1 MTDFLLAL
9 KSLLV
14 AFVILGAV
22 PLLVANYQFL
32 LVGLH
37 FRRLHYAKCR
47 PYFPRTAILI
57 PAWNEAAVIG
67 TSIDRL
73 MLLDYPRER
82 LRIYVVDDAS
92 TDDTPQV
99 VLAKMAEY
107 PGNVVHLRRE
117 KGGEGKAAT
126 LNHGLAEIL
135 ADDWMQAI
143 LIMDSDVI
151 YEPSSLRRMTRHLAD
166 PGVGSVTAYIKEGSR
181 PGNYMTRFIG
191 YEYIT
196 AQAAARRSQEVLG
209 VIACLAGGAQ
219 LHSRANIEAIG
230 GQVDTTTL
238 AEDTVTTF
246 ETQKGGRRVIF
257 EPHATVWAEE
267 PGSIVALWKQ
277 RLRWARGNVQV
288 TRRFKSVWFRPQPN
302 NRLGS
307 VSFGLLW
314 FCLLLLPV
322 FMVLASASL
331 VTLFFIDYQLAWTAF
346 HVLWLTNVITYI
358 FITSFTLAIDPGV
371 GRHTWKEALMF
382 PGLINVIILRRRRA
396 ARPGE
401 LDRPR
406 ARRRRRCRRHPG
418 LGPRH
423 RAVHL
428 RLALGLHGG
437 GLPRQGRRVAAVR
450 PRPRAAVRVHRRL
463 RALAV
468 RDHHGRLHQGT
479 PARRGELGQ
488 DREDGEDGG
497 AHVSG
502 PEPAAGG
509 PVTAEQAR
517 VFEDEVRDAVRY
529 ERGLAVKCL
538 ACILARR
545 RHPGPAG
552 VLLRLSRARPRC
564 PSCMNPRRGGHL
576 GAMSASTLDRQPSRS
591 PHHGPGRRS
600 LTPLLAVT
608 AAALVFTILLVLVR
622 LQWRPLESVDHGA
635 AARINGLIAGHPRPG
650 LGGEGGH
657 LAGQR
662 RRAVDDHRGLGG
674 LPGLPAP
681 LAAGRVPP
689 GHRRGRAGHGPDP
702 QGPGRP
708 AAPGGGPPD
717 RARRREQLP
726 QRPLARVDRLLR
738 RGLPGLPARPSVAA
752 GGPCSPR

>member
-1 MTDFLLAL
+1 MTDLSLAF

-14 AFVILGAV
+14 AFVLLGAV

-47 PYFPRTAILI
+47 AYFPRTAILI

-99 VLAKMAEY
+99 VLARVAKY
-107 PGNVVHLRRE
+107 PGNVVHLRRD

-135 ADDWMQAI
+135 ADGWMQAI

-230 GQVDTTTL
+230 GRVDTTTL

-267 PGSIVALWKQ
+267 PGRIGALWKQ

-322 FMVLASASL
+322 FMVLASGSL
-331 VTLFFIDYQLAWTAF
+331 VILFFIDYQLAWTAF

-358 FITSFTLAIDPGV
+358 FITSFTLVIDTQV
-371 GRHTWKEALMF
+371 GRHTWKTSPPVPRPDQRDH
-382 PGLINVIILRRRRA
+382 PGGRRA

-401 LDRPR
+401 LDRSR

-418 LGPRH
+418 LDPRH

-428 RLALGLHGG
+428 HLALGLHGR
-437 GLPRQGRRVAAVR
+437 GLPRQGHRVAAVR
-450 PRPRAAVRVHRRL
+450 PRPGPAVRVRRRL

-468 RDHHGRLHQGT
+468 RDHHRRLRQGT
-479 PARRGELGQ
+479 PARRGNLGQ
-488 DREDGEDGG
+488 DREDREDGG
-497 AHVSG
+497 ADVSE
-502 PEPAAGG
+502 PEPAGA
-509 PVTAEQAR
+509 PAVTAAQAQ

-529 ERGLAVKCL
+529 ERGLAVKCV
-538 ACILARR
+538 ACILLVAVIL
-545 RHPGPAG
+545 A
-552 VLLRLSRARPRC
+552 LRVYFF
-564 PSCMNPRRGGHL
+564 G
-576 GAMSASTLDRQPSRS
+576 
-591 PHHGPGRRS
+591 
-600 LTPLLAVT
+600 
-608 AAALVFTILLVLVR
+608 
-622 LQWRPLESVDHGA
+622 
-635 AARINGLIAGHPRPG
+635 
-650 LGGEGGH
+650 
-657 LAGQR
+657 
-662 RRAVDDHRGLGG
+662 
-674 LPGLPAP
+674 
-681 LAAGRVPP
+681 
-689 GHRRGRAGHGPDP
+689 
-702 QGPGRP
+702 
-708 AAPGGGPPD
+708 
-717 RARRREQLP
+717 
-726 QRPLARVDRLLR
+726 
-738 RGLPGLPARPSVAA
+738 
-752 GGPCSPR
+752 